1 MPSSQ
6 QQSST
11 RSDESMTDD
20 VDDWFESA
28 SQVSSSREIQPWKP
42 NELVPAPSSTN
53 PFQQNLFKPI
63 NETNNILRNRSARPP
78 IIITDDDARVLKSRS
93 PRMSESDVFV
103 RTPSPPRRSS
113 FSRNIQS
120 PPTTNNPN
128 ENFFS

>member
-1 MPSSQ
+1 MSG
-6 QQSST
+6 
-11 RSDESMTDD
+11 D

-42 NELVPAPSSTN
+42 NELVPAPSNTN
-53 PFQQNLFKPI
+53 PFQQNFFKPI
-63 NETNNILRNRSARPP
+63 KENNNILRDRLARPP
-78 IIITDDDARVLKSRS
+78 IIIADDDDANIMKSRS

-120 PPTTNNPN
+120 PPTTNNQQPSNNSN